1 MPKTLTVAVREFKA
15 TAMTKAF
22 FIAAVVVP
30 VLMIGLAAIGP
41 MLFNPQPPPLKGTIA
56 IIDPDGGLARAA
68 EIEFAP
74 DKIRERIHQ
83 TAKARQESP
92 SGLAESGSISE
103 EMGRNSRNA
112 TAVMREFEINLT
124 LDDKHTSS
132 EFASLKSKLAAGGLV
147 AIISTAEVPTTQSTQ
162 PKNAASANT
171 TRLYVPSG
179 MNIKHTGLIEDLVQ
193 ASTARARIQ
202 AAGLDVQT
210 VRDLARAPEPATIR
224 VSEKGEERAENTGAK
239 VFKMM
244 VPMAFMMLIWMGA
257 FISANYLLT
266 TTIEEKSNKVMEVL
280 LSAVSPLQLMA
291 GKILGQAAVG
301 LVMITMYLSMGIV
314 ALLAAAYFD
323 LINWS
328 QLVYFGLYYVMAYF
342 MIASIMAAIGS
353 AVNDLREAQSL
364 VTPAMVMLM
373 IPLMLWLPISDSPN
387 GMLAT
392 VTSFIP
398 PLIPFVMILRTTG
411 SEPIATW
418 QIVASMVVGYASM
431 FGMIW
436 MAAKIFRVGV
446 LMTGKPPTP
455 LELIK
460 WVRYK

>member
-1 MPKTLTVAVREFKA
+1 
-15 TAMTKAF
+15 
-22 FIAAVVVP
+22 
-30 VLMIGLAAIGP
+30 
-41 MLFNPQPPPLKGTIA
+41 
-56 IIDPDGGLARAA
+56 
-68 EIEFAP
+68 
-74 DKIRERIHQ
+74 
-83 TAKARQESP
+83 
-92 SGLAESGSISE
+92 
-103 EMGRNSRNA
+103 
-112 TAVMREFEINLT
+112 
-124 LDDKHTSS
+124 
-132 EFASLKSKLAAGGLV
+132 
-147 AIISTAEVPTTQSTQ
+147 
-162 PKNAASANT
+162 
-171 TRLYVPSG
+171 
-179 MNIKHTGLIEDLVQ
+179 
-193 ASTARARIQ
+193 
-202 AAGLDVQT
+202 
-210 VRDLARAPEPATIR
+210 
-224 VSEKGEERAENTGAK
+224 
-239 VFKMM
+239 
-244 VPMAFMMLIWMGA
+244 
-257 FISANYLLT
+257 LT

-328 QLVYFGLYYVMAYF
+328 HLVYFGLYYVMAYF

-411 SEPIATW
+411 GEPIATW
-418 QIVASMVVGYASM
+418 QIVASMIVGYASM

-436 MAAKIFRVGV
+436 MAAKIFRIGV
-446 LMTGKPPTP
+446 LMYGKPPTP